1 MTALKLNHVNK
12 AFGSL
17 QAVKDLSLEVE
28 EGAIHGLLGPNGA
41 GKTTTIR
48 MILQIIIQDSG
59 AIDLFGKPMTTA
71 MLDHI
76 GYLPEERGLYRKMKV
91 SEELQFLGELK
102 GLSAREAKKKS
113 LDWLERFDMTGVM
126 AKKVEELSKGNQQ
139 KIQFIA
145 TIMHQPR
152 LMILDEPFSGLDPLN
167 AELMKNTIIEM
178 RDAGCCII
186 FSTHLMEQAER
197 LCSAICVI
205 NQGRCVLQGEL
216 AQVKKSFR
224 KQNVLLAFEGGNG
237 FLQELDF
244 IESVNDCGHYL
255 EVRLNDMEKT
265 QELAQRVLQ
274 KARLKRFEV
283 VEPSLHEIF
292 IETVKKQ
299 N

>member
-12 AFGSL
+12 AFGSV
-17 QAVKDLSLEVE
+17 QAVKDLSFEVRK
-28 EGAIHGLLGPNGA
+28 GAIHGLLGPNGA

-48 MILQIIIQDSG
+48 MIMQIIIQDAG
-59 AIDLFGKPMTTA
+59 TIDLFGKPMTTD
-71 MLDHI
+71 MLDQI

-91 SEELQFLGELK
+91 IEELQFLGELK
-102 GLSAREAKKKS
+102 GLRSREAKKKS

-126 AKKVEELSKGNQQ
+126 DKKVEELSKGNQQ

-167 AELMKNTIIEM
+167 AELMKTTILEM
-178 RDAGCCII
+178 RNAGCCII
-186 FSTHLMEQAER
+186 FSTHLMEQAEK
-197 LCSAICVI
+197 LCNAICVI
-205 NQGRCVLQGEL
+205 NQGRCVLAGEL
-216 AQVKKSFR
+216 AQVKRNFR
-224 KQNVLLAFEGGNG
+224 KQNVLLAFDGGNG

-244 IESVNDCGHYL
+244 IESINDCGPYL

-265 QELAQRVLQ
+265 QELAQRVVQ

-283 VEPSLHEIF
+283 VEPSLNEIF